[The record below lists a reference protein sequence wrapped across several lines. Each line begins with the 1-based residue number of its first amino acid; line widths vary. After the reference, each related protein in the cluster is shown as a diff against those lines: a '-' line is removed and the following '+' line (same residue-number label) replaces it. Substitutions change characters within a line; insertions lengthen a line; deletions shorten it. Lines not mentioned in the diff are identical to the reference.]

1 MDLEIVEK
9 TDEQRQN
16 LEIMF
21 NKDDEENVEEE
32 DEQDKIVKKYKM

>member
-32 DEQDKIVKKYKM
+32 NEQDKIVKKYKI

>member
-21 NKDDEENVEEE
+21 NKDDEENVEED

>member
-21 NKDDEENVEEE
+21 NKDDEENAEEE